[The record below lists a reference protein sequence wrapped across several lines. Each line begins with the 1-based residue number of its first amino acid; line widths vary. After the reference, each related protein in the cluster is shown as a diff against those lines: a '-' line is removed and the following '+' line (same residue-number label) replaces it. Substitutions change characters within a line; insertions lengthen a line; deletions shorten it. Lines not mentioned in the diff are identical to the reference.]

1 MAYVYRH
8 IRLDKDV
15 PFYIGIGTDS
25 NYYRANS
32 DRNRNKHWRNIV
44 SGTDYEVEILFDD
57 IDLDF
62 AKEKEKEFIALYGRS
77 DLNKGDLCN
86 LTDGGEGCLGL
97 VHTEEARLKMGIP
110 NKGKK
115 ISEEHKK
122 IISLFHSGKV
132 TSEETKRK
140 ISEAQSG
147 EKHRLYGKKMPESIR
162 LKQIKS
168 AKRGE
173 ENKASKLT
181 EKDVLEIRRMRS
193 ECNYSL
199 KEITKMF
206 NVGRN
211 SISNV
216 LNKKTWKHI

>member
-8 IRLDKDV
+8 IRLDKNV
-15 PFYIGIGTDS
+15 PFYIGIGTDKK
-25 NYYRANS
+25 YTRANS

-44 SGTDYEVEILFDD
+44 SGTGYEVEILFDD
-57 IDLDF
+57 IDLEF
-62 AKEKEKEFIALYGRS
+62 AKEKEKEFILLYGRS
-77 DLNKGDLCN
+77 DINKGSLCN

-97 VHTEEARLKMGIP
+97 VHTEESRLKMGIP
-110 NKGKK
+110 NKGKI
-115 ISEEHKK
+115 ISEEHRK
-122 IISLFHSGKV
+122 IISLFHTGKV

-147 EKHRLYGKKMPESIR
+147 EKHRLYGKKIPESTR

-181 EKDVLEIRRMRS
+181 EKDVLEIRRMHS
-193 ECNYSL
+193 ECNYSSR
-199 KEITKMF
+199 KIAKIF
-206 NVGRN
+206 SVAKN
-211 SISNV
+211 SISSI

>member
-15 PFYIGIGTDS
+15 PFYIGIGTDKK
-25 NYYRANS
+25 YTRANS

-44 SGTDYEVEILFDD
+44 SGTEYEVEILFND
-57 IDLDF
+57 IDLEF

-77 DLNKGDLCN
+77 DINKGSLCN

-110 NKGKK
+110 NKGKA
-115 ISEEHKK
+115 ISEEHRK
-122 IISLFHSGKV
+122 IISLFHTGKV

-140 ISEAQSG
+140 MSEAASG
-147 EKHRLYGKKMPESIR
+147 EKNHRYGKKSSESTI

-181 EKDVLEIRRMRS
+181 EKDILEIRRMHS
-193 ECNYSL
+193 ECNYSSR
-199 KEITKMF
+199 KIAKMF
-206 NVGRN
+206 DIARS

>member
-8 IRLDKDV
+8 IRLDENI

-25 NYYRANS
+25 KYTRANS
-32 DRNRNKHWRNIV
+32 NKSRSKYWKNIV
-44 SGTDYEVEILFDD
+44 SKTDYEVEILFDD

-62 AKEKEKEFIALYGRS
+62 AREKEREFISIHGRS
-77 DLNKGDLCN
+77 DINKGTLCN

-97 VHTEEARLKMGIP
+97 VHTEEARLKMSIP
-110 NKGKK
+110 NKGKT
-115 ISEEHKK
+115 ISEEHRK
-122 IISLFHSGKV
+122 IISLFHTGKV

-140 ISEAQSG
+140 MSEAASG
-147 EKHRLYGKKMPESIR
+147 EKNHRYGKKASESTI
-162 LKQIKS
+162 LKKIKS

-173 ENKASKLT
+173 ENKSSKLT
-181 EKDVLEIRRMRS
+181 EKDILEIRRMHS

-206 NVGRN
+206 DVARS